1 MDDYAR
7 SEKGTNNMQAI
18 ILAAGNGSRLRP
30 LTDSIPKV
38 MVEVCGETII
48 KRALNHLAEL
58 KRIKEV
64 IIVVGYKAEKI
75 KEHIGE
81 SYKDM
86 KITYVLNK
94 DYSSTNNMY
103 SLWLTKDHV
112 KNDVILIEGD
122 VVFEKKMLMPL
133 IDSNK
138 PNVVLVAKYNE
149 TIPGTVITM
158 DKETNT
164 IKSFIGSKDQE
175 ETKSYFMDK
184 YKTINIYL
192 FKKHFF
198 EEHLMPSLENHMSNY
213 GKQDYYEV
221 ALGSLVS
228 SKIGIYAHLI
238 ESIRWYEIDNNIDLR
253 NASFMFS
260 KQQIKLHPLFK
271 NQLRLIEI
279 HKLKQHEKINKV
291 NYNELLKKIQTNG
304 YVAPIVVD
312 KKTLIIL
319 DGHHRCAVLKA
330 MAFTTIPVHFVDYQ
344 NEIVKVSSW
353 KKNEDLT
360 KDEVVTMG
368 MSKNLF
374 PPKTS
379 KHLFKHKKE
388 IKIPLTEIV

>member
-379 KHLFKHKKE
+379 KHLFKYKKE